1 MGRPASLSRD
11 RIAEAAASI
20 VADDGADA
28 LSARRL
34 GAALGCDP
42 SAVYRHFRTMD
53 ELRRVVGD
61 LVLGDVEVDH
71 RQGDDWGESIRRV
84 CVSLRSVLLTR
95 PNLASLVQG
104 APTRL
109 PNEVRIT
116 EAILGALLRGGL
128 APADAAAAYHALIE
142 FTIGSAVIDADVH
155 TLDDSGPAV
164 TYERWRNDYR
174 ALGGEAPAIAAVAAH
189 LYRGDASARFEH
201 GLAALLAGLTG
212 HRD

>member
-1 MGRPASLSRD
+1 MGRPAALSRD

-34 GAALGCDP
+34 GAVLGCDP

-61 LVLGDVEVDH
+61 LVLADVDVEQ
-71 RQGDDWGESIRRV
+71 RPGDDWCESIERV
-84 CVSLRSVLLTR
+84 CVSLRSVLLAR

-116 EAILGALLRGGL
+116 EAVLGALLRGGL

-142 FTIGSAVIDADVH
+142 YTIGSAVIDAEVH
-155 TLDDSGPAV
+155 TIDDSSPAV

-189 LYRGDASARFEH
+189 LYRGDASTRFEH
-201 GLAALLAGLTG
+201 GLSALLAGLTG
-212 HRD
+212 HRG

>member
-1 MGRPASLSRD
+1 MGRPAALSRD

-28 LSARRL
+28 LTARRL
-34 GAALGCDP
+34 GAVLGCDP

-61 LVLGDVEVDH
+61 LVLADVEVSAH
-71 RQGDDWGESIRRV
+71 RDDDWTDTIRRV
-84 CVSLRSVLLTR
+84 CVSLRAVLLAR

-142 FTIGSAVIDADVH
+142 YAIGSAVIDAEVH
-155 TLDDSGPAV
+155 SLDEGSPAV
-164 TYERWRNDYR
+164 TYEQWRNDYR
-174 ALGGEAPAIAAVAAH
+174 GLGGEAPAIAAVASH
-189 LYRGDASARFEH
+189 LYRGDASTRFEH
-201 GLAALLAGLTG
+201 GLGALLAGLVA
-212 HRD
+212 RRV

>member
-1 MGRPASLSRD
+1 MGRPATLSRD
-11 RIAEAAASI
+11 RIAEAAATI

-34 GAALGCDP
+34 GAVLGCDP

-61 LVLGDVEVDH
+61 LVLGDVDVE
-71 RQGDDWGESIRRV
+71 RRADDAWSDSIERV
-84 CVSLRSVLLTR
+84 CVSLRNVLLAR
-95 PNLASLVQG
+95 PNLSSLVQG

-128 APADAAAAYHALIE
+128 APADAAAAYHALVE
-142 FTIGSAVIDADVH
+142 YTIGSAVIDAEVH
-155 TLDDSGPAV
+155 SLDGTSPAV

-189 LYRGDASARFEH
+189 LYRGDASTRFVH
-201 GLAALLAGLTG
+201 GLSALLAGLTG
-212 HRD
+212 HRG

>member
-1 MGRPASLSRD
+1 MGRPATLSRD
-11 RIAEAAASI
+11 RIAEAAATI

-34 GAALGCDP
+34 GAVLGCDP

-61 LVLGDVEVDH
+61 LVLGDVDVE
-71 RQGDDWGESIRRV
+71 RRADDAWSDSIERV
-84 CVSLRSVLLTR
+84 CVSLRNVLLAR

-128 APADAAAAYHALIE
+128 APADAAAAYHALVE
-142 FTIGSAVIDADVH
+142 YTIGSAVIDAEVDS
-155 TLDDSGPAV
+155 LDGTSPAV

-189 LYRGDASARFEH
+189 LYRGDASTRFVH
-201 GLAALLAGLTG
+201 GLSALLAGLTG
-212 HRD
+212 QRG

>member
-1 MGRPASLSRD
+1 MGRPAALSRD

-34 GAALGCDP
+34 GAVLGCDP

-61 LVLGDVEVDH
+61 LVLADVDVEQ
-71 RQGDDWGESIRRV
+71 RPGDDWCESIERV
-84 CVSLRSVLLTR
+84 CVSLRSVLLAR

-116 EAILGALLRGGL
+116 EAVLGALLRGGL

-142 FTIGSAVIDADVH
+142 YTIGSAVIDAEVH
-155 TLDDSGPAV
+155 TLDDSSPAV

-189 LYRGDASARFEH
+189 MYRGDASTRFEH
-201 GLAALLAGLTG
+201 GLSALLAGLIG
-212 HRD
+212 HRG